1 MLSDSRCWVIRVYSD
16 ADGIVDFNL
25 NLAPNIQF
33 LHLQNINANL
43 TGYGKSWPW
52 LLRFLSGL
60 RNGNRLEVIELGV
73 CFPCK
78 RDKAATM
85 ASWGDIDSILAG
97 PGFPFLR
104 EVGVKIHP
112 RWGPWGHDMDPWEKL
127 CADIVRGFPLLTGRG
142 VLVNP
147 H

>member
-1 MLSDSRCWVIRVYSD
+1 MLSDSRRWVICVYSAPD
-16 ADGIVDFNL
+16 RIVDFNL
-25 NLAPNIQF
+25 NLAPNIQS
-33 LHLQNINANL
+33 LHLRNINADL
-43 TGYGKSWPW
+43 TGFGWSWPW

-73 CFPCK
+73 DIPRK
-78 RDKAATM
+78 GDKGATM
-85 ASWGDIDSILAG
+85 ASWGDIDSILTG

-104 EVGVKIHP
+104 EVGVESDLD
-112 RWGPWGHDMDPWEKL
+112 WGGGGGTWKHH
-127 CADIVRGFPLLTGRG
+127 CAKIVRGFPSLTGRG